1 MKQDAL
7 MLNRKIKELEEVKQF
22 LILKKKIEE
31 DAFINQLLA
40 KIKQTQKL
48 MNTSLKNNKIKE
60 YNNYK
65 KELEILKIEFNE
77 NPLIQNYYNYQQD
90 VNNILLE
97 IASIIAVK

>member
-7 MLNRKIKELEEVKQF
+7 ILNQKIKELEEVKQF
-22 LILKKKIEE
+22 LKLKKKIEA
-31 DAFINQLLA
+31 DVLINQLLT

-48 MNTSLKNNKIKE
+48 MNVSLKNNQIKE

-77 NPLIQNYYNYQQD
+77 NPLIQNYYNYKQD

-97 IASIIAVK
+97 IANIISVK

>member
-7 MLNRKIKELEEVKQF
+7 ILNRKIKELEEVKQF
-22 LILKKKIEE
+22 LNLKKKIEE

-77 NPLIQNYYNYQQD
+77 NPLIQNYYNYKQD

>member
-7 MLNRKIKELEEVKQF
+7 ILNRKIKELEEVKQF
-22 LILKKKIEE
+22 LNLKKKIEE

-40 KIKQTQKL
+40 KIEQTQKL

-77 NPLIQNYYNYQQD
+77 NPLIQNYYNYKQD